1 MSPVFRE
8 WRAFLLVGMAIA
20 LAFPARGFATG
31 TLLSITVSP
40 ATIRQTSEK
49 AISKAVATVLLQ
61 DPAPAVFVC
70 VVHSDETS
78 KISFPTIIFRKGD
91 RQGTCEGQVHWKG
104 VLRERRI
111 RLSAYNADAPD
122 RKLTFTVTLV
132 PEEESSPDSPA
143 PMEPGQDANRPG
155 GT

>member
-1 MSPVFRE
+1 M
-8 WRAFLLVGMAIA
+8 
-20 LAFPARGFATG
+20 AFPARGFATG

-49 AISKAVATVLLQ
+49 TTSKAVATVLLQ

-70 VVHSDETS
+70 VIRSEEAS

-91 RQGTCEGQVHWKG
+91 RLATCEGKVHWSG

-122 RKLTFTVTLV
+122 RKLTFTVMLV
-132 PEEESSPDSPA
+132 PAEESSPDSP
-143 PMEPGQDANRPG
+143 PSREPSREADPAAGP
-155 GT
+155 